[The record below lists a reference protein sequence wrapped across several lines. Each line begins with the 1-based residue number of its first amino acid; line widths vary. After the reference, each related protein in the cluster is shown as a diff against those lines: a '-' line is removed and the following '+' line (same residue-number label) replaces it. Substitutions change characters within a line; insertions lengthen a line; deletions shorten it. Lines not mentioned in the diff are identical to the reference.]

1 MSVHVVNPRRD
12 PLGSFFD
19 WCVPFHSPLEW
30 SWFVDINL
38 SGIELLHDQHL
49 LLSEQFRHGSTQ
61 ASDPPH
67 ECLVSEFPT
76 LVASFLSHKRCV
88 VVHVHGQ
95 ETVVIVGGH
104 EDMPW
109 LVCSAVLR
117 LPTFFPKAI
126 LPAGDHTEFFQE
138 ETRVLQSCPNVSVF
152 ALGGDVM
159 YTCGYGVSKKSQQ
172 SVSF

>member
-1 MSVHVVNPRRD
+1 MVQHKRRILHID
-12 PLGSFFD
+12 VLSPSF
-19 WCVPFHSPLEW
+19 PHW
-30 SWFVDINL
+30 SQVF
-38 SGIELLHDQHL
+38 
-49 LLSEQFRHGSTQ
+49 
-61 ASDPPH
+61 
-67 ECLVSEFPT
+67 FPT
-76 LVASFLSHKRCV
+76 NDVV

-117 LPTFFPKAI
+117 LPTLFPKAF

-159 YTCGYGVSKKSQQ
+159 YTCGYGVSKNLSNL
-172 SVSF
+172 